1 MRRFV
6 IISIVACL
14 AVVSCRKAEV
24 LPSAPAAAQAQYE
37 VSKTFG
43 IGPVTFTVELSSA
56 AITTADSLKCRLTL
70 SAADGYEA
78 EFPDIAFPED
88 VPGAILTGYE
98 EHAATEGDR
107 RIVRRD
113 YEIEPEYEGT
123 LTLPKVEV
131 YSHRSGEVKEDVFE
145 TEPVDVAVKATQA
158 AAGDLEL
165 RPLRG
170 LVTVEQMA
178 AQERRI
184 WPWVLVGACV
194 LAAGVGGIVYLARR
208 PRRVPP
214 PPPAHEV
221 ALRRLQEMADRG
233 LSSYA
238 VESFFVQVTGIVR
251 DYIEQAFG
259 VRAPEQTTE
268 EFLAQMMSAA
278 AVARHRH
285 VLEPFLVA
293 ADEVKFACMRPDTGA
308 MQRAFDTARSFVL
321 ESSSAAEGSR
331 AVAASSAVEGRP

>member
-1 MRRFV
+1 
-6 IISIVACL
+6 
-14 AVVSCRKAEV
+14 
-24 LPSAPAAAQAQYE
+24 
-37 VSKTFG
+37 
-43 IGPVTFTVELSSA
+43 
-56 AITTADSLKCRLTL
+56 LKCRLTL
-70 SAADGYEA
+70 SAAEGYEA

-123 LTLPKVEV
+123 LTLPKAEV
-131 YSHRSGEVKEDVFE
+131 YSHRRGEVKEDVFE
-145 TEPVDVAVKATQA
+145 TEAIEVAVKATQA

-170 LVTVEQMA
+170 LVTVEQMV
-178 AQERRI
+178 AQERRV
-184 WPWVLVGACV
+184 WPWVLVGVCV
-194 LAAGVGGIVYLARR
+194 LAAGVAGIIYLARR

-221 ALRRLQEMADRG
+221 ALGRLQEMAGRG
-233 LSSYA
+233 LSTYA
-238 VESFFVQVTGIVR
+238 VEPFFVEVTGIVR

-259 VRAPEQTTE
+259 VRAPERTTE
-268 EFLAQMMSAA
+268 EFLAEMMSAA

-293 ADEVKFACMRPDTGA
+293 ADEVKFACIRPDAGA

-321 ESSSAAEGSR
+321 ESSGAAGGSL
-331 AVAASSAVEGRP
+331 AVETSSSVGGRP